1 EVAIK
6 RITMPLHIERLLT
19 ELSIDEKIALVSG
32 TDFWH
37 TASIPRLQIP
47 SIRLSDGPNGVR
59 GTKLFNGVPAA
70 CFPCGTAIGAT
81 WDVKLAREAGELQG
95 KEAIVKG
102 VAVILGPTVNMQRS
116 PLGGRG
122 FESFSEDPILSGKLG
137 AEIVNGIQ
145 STGVSAAIKHFVC
158 NDQEDQ
164 RQLVDSIVTERA
176 LREIYLLPFQIV
188 QRDAIPKC
196 YMTAYNRLNG
206 VHCSENPALIQ
217 GILREEWGFDGLV
230 LSDWFGTYSTTE
242 ALKAGLDLEMPGPS
256 LVRGRLIT
264 RALSCGKLLP
274 HELDCRVREVLKLV
288 DHGMALNVPEN
299 APERT
304 LDTPETAN
312 LLRKI
317 ASSSIVLMKN
327 DNNILPFTTGKTT
340 AVIGPNA
347 AFAAYCGGGSAALC
361 PYRAVSPL
369 EGIRSQSKSVQYT
382 LGSPG
387 WKRLPLLSGLCQSAN
402 GSMGLDMM
410 VYLEDPSIKNRSPV
424 DHIHVSN
431 SEVFLMDYKNPK
443 IKGYLYYADFVGTL
457 IPEASGQYEFS
468 ITVAG
473 TAKLYV
479 DGQCVVDNATKQTRG
494 DSFFGT
500 GTIEEI
506 GSIWLEAGKSYNIHG
521 EMGTDPTVTFQRPG
535 ASGFGAGGVRFGAA
549 RKFSLEEEI
558 EKAVKLAKSVDQVVL
573 CVGLNGDWES
583 EGYDRQNMDLPPGTE
598 ELIDAVLQVNPTTAI
613 VVQSG
618 TPVTMPWIDKAQ
630 ALLQAWY
637 GGNETGHAIADVLFG
652 AVNPS
657 GKLPLTFPVRNEDN
671 PAYFNFRS
679 EANRVI
685 YGEDV
690 YVGYRW
696 YENSKKQVLFPFG
709 HGLSYTTFKLSSL
722 SIDFERDEVLVSV
735 NVENTGSYDG
745 AYVVQVYVSPPQSQ
759 VNRPRKELKGFSK
772 IFLRQKEQEK
782 ALIRMNRKHATSYW
796 DETRHSWIE
805 EGGKYTVYT
814 GDSTS
819 STPLKKTFHVPS
831 TSWWSGL

>member
-1 EVAIK
+1 
-6 RITMPLHIERLLT
+6 MSLNIEKLLT
-19 ELSIDEKIALVSG
+19 ELTIDEKISLVTG
-32 TDFWH
+32 RDFWH
-37 TASIPRLQIP
+37 TANIDRLKIP
-47 SIRLSDGPNGVR
+47 SIRMSDGPNGVR

-81 WDVKLAREAGELQG
+81 WDVKLARKAGELQG

-122 FESFSEDPILSGKLG
+122 FESFSEDPILSGTIG
-137 AEIVNGIQ
+137 AATVNGIQ
-145 STGVSAAIKHFVC
+145 STGVSAAIKHLVC

-176 LREIYLLPFQIV
+176 LREIYLLPFQIA
-188 QRDAIPKC
+188 QRDAGPKC

-206 VHCSENPALIQ
+206 LHCSENPGLIQ
-217 GILREEWGFDGLV
+217 QILREEWGFDGLV
-230 LSDWFGTYSTTE
+230 VSDWFGTYSTSE

-256 LVRGRLIT
+256 LLRGGLIM
-264 RALSCGKLLP
+264 RALTCGKLLP
-274 HELDCRVREVLKLV
+274 HELDARVREVLKLV
-288 DHGMALNVPEN
+288 NHAMALGLQEN

-304 LDTPETAN
+304 IDTPETAE
-312 LLRKI
+312 LLRTV
-317 ASSSIVLMKN
+317 ASSAIVLLKN
-327 DNNILPFTTGKTT
+327 DNNILPFNTQKTT

-347 AFAAYCGGGSAALC
+347 ALAAYCGGGSAALF
-361 PYRAVSPL
+361 PYHAVSPL
-369 EGIRSQSKSVQYT
+369 EGIRSQTKSCQYT

-387 WKRLPLLSGLCQSAN
+387 WKRLPLLSDLCRSAN
-402 GSMGLDMM
+402 GLVGLDMV
-410 VYLEDPSIKNRSPV
+410 VYLEDPSIRNRSPV

-443 IKGYLYYADFVGTL
+443 IHGYLYYADFSGTL
-457 IPEASGQYEFS
+457 TPEASGQYEFS

-479 DGQCVVDNATKQTRG
+479 DGYCVVDNATKQTRG

-500 GTIEEI
+500 GTTEEI
-506 GSIWLEAGKSYNIHG
+506 GSIWLQAGKTYSIHA
-521 EMGTDPTVTFQRPG
+521 EMGTDPTITFQRPG

-549 RKFSLEEEI
+549 KKISLEEEI
-558 EKAVKLAKSVDQVVL
+558 EKAVTMAGSVDQVVL

-583 EGYDRQNMDLPPGTE
+583 EGADRQNMDLPPGTE
-598 ELIDAVLQVNPTTAI
+598 ELIEAVLQANSNTAI
-613 VVQSG
+613 LMQSG

-637 GGNETGHAIADVLFG
+637 GGNETGHAIADVIFG

-657 GKLPLTFPVRNEDN
+657 GKLPLTFPARIEDN
-671 PAYFNFRS
+671 PAFVNFRS

-696 YENSKKQVLFPFG
+696 YEYCDKQVLFPFG
-709 HGLSYTTFKLSSL
+709 HGLSYTTFEISSL
-722 SIDFERDEVLVSV
+722 SLDCDQDEIYVSV
-735 NVENTGSYDG
+735 DLKNTGNKDG
-745 AYVVQVYVSPPQSQ
+745 AHVVQIYVSPPQSR

-772 IFLRQKEQEK
+772 TFLRHNSQQKV
-782 ALIRMNRKHATSYW
+782 LININRKYATSYW

-805 EGGKYTVYT
+805 EEGEYTIYA
-814 GDSTS
+814 GDSS
-819 STPLKKTFHVPS
+819 VSTPLSVKLHVAS